1 MEKTPLSRLLACAG
15 TIVSAVFG
23 HTTGSEGHN
32 RIMAFVSPNKP
43 YKKRKLKTDMFHKLM
58 RSARKYKRPTVQ
70 QLYQSRLSRKRW
82 VTRNKSA
89 IAKRRMFVDKIKH
102 RMHIKSAL
110 SIIASRNENEN

>member
-1 MEKTPLSRLLACAG
+1 MTNKTSLTRLLSCAG

-23 HTTGSEGHN
+23 HTEGYEGHN
-32 RIMAFVSPNKP
+32 RLMAFVEINKP

-70 QLYQSRLSRKRW
+70 QLYKSRLSRKKW

-102 RMHIKSAL
+102 RLHIKSAL
-110 SIIASRNENEN
+110 SIIANRK